1 VGSMKKPV
9 VNLNELE
16 NYEEF
21 EKGNFQSHDAPIASI
36 IGAKK
41 LGYVMT
47 VVKPGKKAAP
57 FHNHHVNEEM
67 FLIFSGTGLL
77 RFGDEEYDL
86 KPMDI
91 IACPPGGREV
101 AHQIINN
108 GTEDLRY
115 LGLSTL
121 EPVEVCEYP
130 DSDKYVAVVG
140 TPKEQKFRHIG
151 VKSSKVDFWENQD

>member
-1 VGSMKKPV
+1 MNRPV

-21 EKGNFQSHDAPIASI
+21 KKEGFQSHDAPIASI

-47 VVKPGKKAAP
+47 VVEPGKKAAP
-57 FHNHHVNEEM
+57 FHNHHINEEM

-77 RFGDEEYDL
+77 RFGEEEYEL

-101 AHQIINN
+101 AHQIINTGN
-108 GTEDLRY
+108 EDLRY
-115 LGLSTL
+115 LSLSTM

-130 DSDKYVAVVG
+130 DSDKYAASVG
-140 TPKEQKFRHIG
+140 TRNDSSFRHVG
-151 VKSSKVDFWENQD
+151 VKSNQVDFWQGEK